1 MYKNNSYNYREEL
14 NQCNR
19 LNRDNTN
26 CRQYCFGLLGL
37 ISAVLMSGM
46 FVSLQS
52 HLECPT
58 HVVTSQS

>member
-37 ISAVLMSGM
+37 ISGVLMSGM
-46 FVSLQS
+46 KVSL
-52 HLECPT
+52 
-58 HVVTSQS
+58 